1 MDKKLEIALELT
13 RLVFDA
19 NSKGLRLDMQ
29 LFNGGESVK
38 ILDITDLKN
47 DVGLK
52 GKFNL
57 VTVGESSL
65 SDEMCESE
73 FYAQLENHYKL
84 SELPKVVK
92 EYIENNTK

>member
-29 LFNGGESVK
+29 LFGGGETVVISDISGIYRVK
-38 ILDITDLKN
+38 AGEKW
-47 DVGLK
+47 
-52 GKFNL
+52 NL
-57 VTVGESSL
+57 IRVCESSL
-65 SDEMCESE
+65 SDEFCESE

>member
-19 NSKGLRLDMQ
+19 NSRGLRLKIEMFD
-29 LFNGGESVK
+29 GGKGVS
-38 ILDITDLKN
+38 IADISDLYISKTE
-47 DVGLK
+47 K
-52 GKFNL
+52 WKYI
-57 VTVGESSL
+57 TVGNASFDERLSEEEPNYES
-65 SDEMCESE
+65 
-73 FYAQLENHYKL
+73 NYKL